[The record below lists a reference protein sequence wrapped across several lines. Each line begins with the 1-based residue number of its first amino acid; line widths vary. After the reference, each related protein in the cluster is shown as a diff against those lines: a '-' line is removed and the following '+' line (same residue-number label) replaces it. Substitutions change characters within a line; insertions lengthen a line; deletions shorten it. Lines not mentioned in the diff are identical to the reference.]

1 LNFLIDTAHT
11 VISAEP
17 LEYQNAINLRALQRI
32 FSCWC
37 IEDLF
42 SPREQYKIDCFSR
55 AGLKLKICGF
65 RYLPSSENRP
75 RRQKMSENTHSA
87 AFKAVIRR
95 GSQSAEK
102 INHSIVRKVFAF

>member
-11 VISAEP
+11 VILAEP

-32 FSCWC
+32 FSSWC

-55 AGLKLKICGF
+55 AGLKLKSAVFDTCL
-65 RYLPSSENRP
+65 RVKTDRETA
-75 RRQKMSENTHSA
+75 KMSENAHIA
-87 AFKAVIRR
+87 AFIAVIRR